1 MPALSRTVAAALLAG
16 LAGCSTGRAPLEPP
30 SDGSVAAHVA
40 AAKTAAGDDLAA
52 LFTLCR
58 PASPTTMTP
67 EEGERYIRTQIERP
81 VPAPGQA
88 FDNLYFVGA
97 AWSTAWAL
105 KTSDGI
111 ILIDALN
118 NRAEAEVVIEG
129 GLRRLGLDPAQIK
142 TVIVSHGHGDHY
154 GGAPYLVEKY
164 NARVVMS
171 DLDWTMTET
180 KLDFASPLWPG
191 PPKRDI
197 SVREGDTVVL
207 GDTTVTIRMTPG
219 HSVGTASTV
228 FDVKDASRTHRVLT
242 WGGTSFNFGRDLA
255 RLDAYIDSVQRTA
268 DLVARE
274 KIDVLLSNH
283 ANFDGAVEK
292 LQKRRE
298 AGPGAPNPFVMGTPN
313 VLRALTV
320 MGECARA
327 QKDRYLM

>member
-1 MPALSRTVAAALLAG
+1 MSKPANLASCAVLAALA
-16 LAGCSTGRAPLEPP
+16 ACSTPRAPLEPP
-30 SDGSVAAHVA
+30 SAGSVAAHVA
-40 AAKTAAGDDLAA
+40 AAKAAAGDDLTA

-58 PASPTTMTP
+58 PASPTTMSP
-67 EEGERYIRTQIERP
+67 EEGEKYLRTQIDRP

-129 GLRRLGLDPAQIK
+129 GLRRLGLDPSQIK
-142 TVIVSHGHGDHY
+142 TVVVSHGHGDHY

-164 NARVVMS
+164 KARVVMS

-191 PPKRDI
+191 PPKRDV

-207 GDTTVTIRMTPG
+207 GDTTVTIRLTPG

-228 FDVKDASRTHRVLT
+228 FDVKDASGTHRVLT

-292 LQKRRE
+292 LQRRRE
-298 AGPGAPNPFVMGTPN
+298 AGAGAPNPFVMGTPN

-327 QKDRYLM
+327 QRDRYLL

>member
-1 MPALSRTVAAALLAG
+1 MHALSRSAAAALLAA
-16 LAGCSTGRAPLEPP
+16 LAGCATPRAPLEPATEA
-30 SDGSVAAHVA
+30 SVAAHVA
-40 AAKTAAGDDLAA
+40 AGKAAAGDDLAA
-52 LFTLCR
+52 LFALCR
-58 PASPTTMTP
+58 PAAPTPMSPEDTND
-67 EEGERYIRTQIERP
+67 YLRTQMARP

-118 NRAEAEVVIEG
+118 DRQEAEVVIEG
-129 GLRRLGLDPAQIK
+129 GLRRLGLDPAQIR

-164 NARVVMS
+164 KSRVVMS

-191 PPKRDI
+191 PPKRDV
-197 SVREGDTVVL
+197 SVGEGDTVVL

-228 FDVKDASRTHRVLT
+228 FDVRDASGTHRVLV

-255 RLDAYIDSVQRTA
+255 RLDAYIDSVERTA
-268 DLVARE
+268 NLVARE
-274 KIDVLLSNH
+274 RIDVLLSNH

-292 LQKRRE
+292 LQRRRD
-298 AGPGAPNPFVMGTPN
+298 AGPGAANPFVMGTPA

-327 QKDRYLM
+327 QRDRYRM